1 MAELPDLAQSVRCAL
16 SCICNSFFHHL
27 IIIICIYDRLNALM
41 GSDTREALSTGD
53 TEIVEEVPFQQSN
66 IAKPYESQI
75 QPKIQQR
82 IQ

>member
-1 MAELPDLAQSVRCAL
+1 
-16 SCICNSFFHHL
+16 
-27 IIIICIYDRLNALM
+27 M

>member
-1 MAELPDLAQSVRCAL
+1 
-16 SCICNSFFHHL
+16 
-27 IIIICIYDRLNALM
+27 M
-41 GSDTREALSTGD
+41 GSDTREAFSTGD